1 MKKGDNH
8 KLMHPDMGKL
18 AKQYSP
24 LPGSPGDTMD
34 PKNATSQSPIG
45 SVQAPSIYNDHHQN
59 YSQMNIVDVAKVSP
73 SGTGNTPMGR
83 GLNTGTVGFAQ
94 SPTQLAPAPQ
104 LEMAQYNSGPGTQN
118 KVQSPMGPTGMPAP
132 ILGNMAMMEG
142 TNQPANKLGFS
153 GVPQPSGTTPTKVAR
168 TKRQGGKA

>member
-18 AKQYSP
+18 AKQYSA

-34 PKNATSQSPIG
+34 PKNATSQSPTG

-59 YSQMNIVDVAKVSP
+59 YSQMNIVDVTKVSP
-73 SGTGNTPMGR
+73 SGTGNMPMGR
-83 GLNTGTVGFAQ
+83 GLNTGTMGFAK
-94 SPTQLAPAPQ
+94 SPTQLAPTSQ

-118 KVQSPMGPTGMPAP
+118 KVKSPMGPTGMPTP
-132 ILGNMAMMEG
+132 VTGNMAMMQG
-142 TNQPANKLGFS
+142 TNQPANLLGFT
-153 GVPQPSGTTPTKVAR
+153 GQPEPSGKTAQKLNAPK
-168 TKRQGGKA
+168 KKGGIA

>member
-59 YSQMNIVDVAKVSP
+59 YSQMNIVFLELFQVIFFP
-73 SGTGNTPMGR
+73 R
-83 GLNTGTVGFAQ
+83 
-94 SPTQLAPAPQ
+94 TQKFP
-104 LEMAQYNSGPGTQN
+104 
-118 KVQSPMGPTGMPAP
+118 
-132 ILGNMAMMEG
+132 
-142 TNQPANKLGFS
+142 
-153 GVPQPSGTTPTKVAR
+153 
-168 TKRQGGKA
+168 